1 METCFFCNN
10 SVWSML
16 VYNTGTHSIVASRGN
31 HLKYVLFQQNFIKKI
46 NRETILCQ
54 VWRHVGNKR
63 RCWATVI
70 CKACFMLNFYSF
82 VWWGHTLH
90 VVDINILRRMNYS
103 LLYIHVY
110 VLYSLRYIY
119 ERTFDQFATFLSYV
133 FDVNKY
139 VFEHYKFV

>member
-31 HLKYVLFQQNFIKKI
+31 HLKYLLFQQNFIKKI

-119 ERTFDQFATFLSYV
+119 TYAFYILSAIYTRIRFIFSPLYIRTNV
-133 FDVNKY
+133 
-139 VFEHYKFV
+139 